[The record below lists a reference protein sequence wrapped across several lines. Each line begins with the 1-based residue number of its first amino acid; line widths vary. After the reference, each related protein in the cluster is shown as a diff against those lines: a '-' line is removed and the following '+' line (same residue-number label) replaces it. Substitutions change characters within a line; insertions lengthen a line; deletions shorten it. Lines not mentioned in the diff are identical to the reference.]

1 VEDLDR
7 FLTEKSTAVSL
18 FVDIHIYFPL
28 YDLLAFKTLAN
39 SYLEFNDYKLFSQV
53 EDIFLIEASFSSD
66 EISKLMIANWNL
78 LSRAIKL
85 VISMLQTNDDRRGV
99 EKIGSRF
106 GNNVTLNTH
115 LFFLKK
121 KKK

>member
-18 FVDIHIYFPL
+18 FVDIHIY
-28 YDLLAFKTLAN
+28 DLLAFKTLVN

-53 EDIFLIEASFSSD
+53 EDIFLIEVSFSSD
-66 EISKLMIANWNL
+66 EISELMIANWNL
-78 LSRAIKL
+78 LSRTIKL
-85 VISMLQTNDDRRGV
+85 VISTLQTNDDRRGV

-106 GNNVTLNTH
+106 RNNVTLNTH
-115 LFFLKK
+115 F
-121 KKK
+121 